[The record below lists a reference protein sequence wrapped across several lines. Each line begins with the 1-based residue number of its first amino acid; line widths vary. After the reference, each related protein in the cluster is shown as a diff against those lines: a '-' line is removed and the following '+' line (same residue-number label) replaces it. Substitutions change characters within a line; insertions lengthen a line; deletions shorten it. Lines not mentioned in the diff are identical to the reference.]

1 MSQTPEKTPAQRNPQ
16 KPSKSELEKIY
27 RKVYFDI
34 LNGYTD
40 TRIKGQKAFIR
51 HFNLETQ
58 TVVDSYY
65 KEVYAAVR
73 EKGLMT
79 EEELL
84 SQLEE
89 DGTWTKKEEDE
100 IKDLQRK
107 LEGNYSTLS
116 KALNKDM
123 KVLLEK
129 NISELEELVNEKKL
143 KKQGLLHNTCEE
155 VADKKSSDLVVQLSF
170 VKEDKETLVYN
181 EEDFALLEREE
192 IVALISLYN
201 SEAKYLTGDTIKK
214 ISVADFFT
222 SYYSLVE
229 NDPSRFFNKPIHEL
243 TFFQVNLLTYARVFG
258 NILKNLDPPD
268 HIRENPDKLLSFA
281 KTENKKR
288 EAEDR
293 KQKKDAKSGPSTF
306 G

>member
-1 MSQTPEKTPAQRNPQ
+1 MSPTSEKKLEPKKP
-16 KPSKSELEKIY
+16 KGPSKAELEKIH

-34 LNGYTD
+34 LNGYTATKID
-40 TRIKGQKAFIR
+40 GKKAYIR
-51 HFNLETQ
+51 HFDLETQ
-58 TVVDSYY
+58 TAVDSYY
-65 KEVYAAVR
+65 KEVYAEVR

-84 SQLEE
+84 EQLDT
-89 DGTWTKKEEDE
+89 DGTWTQKEEEE
-100 IKDLQRK
+100 IKSLEKK
-107 LEGNYSTLS
+107 LDGNNATLA

-129 NISELEELVNEKKL
+129 NIAELEETIKEKRA

-155 VADKKSSDLVVQLSF
+155 IADKKSSDLVVQLSF
-170 VKEDKETLVYN
+170 VQEDKKSLVYD
-181 EEDFALLEREE
+181 EDSFSLLEREE
-192 IVALISLYN
+192 ITALI
-201 SEAKYLTGDTIKK
+201 AKYNTEAQYLTSDTIKK

-222 SYYSLVE
+222 SYYNLVE
-229 NDPSRFFNKPIHEL
+229 DNPSRFFNQPIHEL

-258 NILKNLDPPD
+258 NILKNLDPPE
-268 HIRENPDKLLSFA
+268 HIRENPDKLLAFA

-288 EAEDR
+288 EAAER
-293 KQKKDAKSGPSTF
+293 KQKTDSKSGPATF